1 MDAIQKNL
9 LEQVAELH
17 DVPEGA
23 YNIRANGKAA
33 ARNTTANIDIVS
45 KEDKDGIDI
54 IIKPGTKNE
63 SVHIPVVLSE
73 SGLNETVYND
83 FIIGDDCDVTIVA
96 GCGIHNCGVQNSEH
110 SGIHSFHVGKRARVR
125 YVERHY
131 GEGDGMGENIMNPTT
146 VVEMDEDSYLEME
159 TTQIKGVDSTVR
171 TTKATLGSRATL
183 IIKEKVMTHGKQLA
197 KSDFTVDLNGED
209 CHTNVISRSV
219 ARDQSHQ
226 VFLARING
234 NARCYG
240 HSECDAIIM
249 DQGVV
254 AAIPEVTA
262 NCVDASLVHE
272 AAIGKIAG
280 EQLIKLMTLG
290 LTEKEA
296 EEQIVKGFLKSIRR
310 PGRGGRL
317 RSLFLFSSGCDTIPE
332 KSFEK
337 GCGPCGPFI
346 LTTARCPNRGRW
358 EFSAVRC
365 RSFTLGRCSTRS
377 RPRSGRRFHS
387 IRRWRSGPGYTFSL
401 RMRSSRRSRFT
412 RSPAWSWWPGTGRET
427 GTAARRT
434 WGRACTASPRRER
447 LSGCPNAWAG
457 SLAACWRGRRSGS
470 CGSLSRS
477 SGCTPPRRRQPGRW
491 SWSRRRSCCQRDG
504 RSGRDEDA
512 CHHRADERAG
522 PDRH

>member
-183 IIKEKVMTHGKQLA
+183 IIKVMTHGKQLA

-296 EEQIVKGFLKSIRR
+296 EEQIVKGFLK
-310 PGRGGRL
+310 
-317 RSLFLFSSGCDTIPE
+317 
-332 KSFEK
+332 
-337 GCGPCGPFI
+337 
-346 LTTARCPNRGRW
+346 
-358 EFSAVRC
+358 
-365 RSFTLGRCSTRS
+365 
-377 RPRSGRRFHS
+377 
-387 IRRWRSGPGYTFSL
+387 
-401 RMRSSRRSRFT
+401 
-412 RSPAWSWWPGTGRET
+412 
-427 GTAARRT
+427 
-434 WGRACTASPRRER
+434 
-447 LSGCPNAWAG
+447 
-457 SLAACWRGRRSGS
+457 
-470 CGSLSRS
+470 
-477 SGCTPPRRRQPGRW
+477 
-491 SWSRRRSCCQRDG
+491 
-504 RSGRDEDA
+504 
-512 CHHRADERAG
+512 
-522 PDRH
+522 